1 MGVKASVKPPIF
13 SEKRSQAG
21 ERQVFAVVREGFSHD
36 GVKAPAAGIPVPG
49 DRLLALRC
57 GHSGCS
63 SISMFGDMSGAW
75 GGGEAGHGLGL
86 TDSKEAAI

>member
-1 MGVKASVKPPIF
+1 M
-13 SEKRSQAG
+13 
-21 ERQVFAVVREGFSHD
+21 
-36 GVKAPAAGIPVPG
+36 
-49 DRLLALRC
+49 LALRC

-86 TDSKEAAI
+86 TGSKEAAI